1 MNENFLRV
9 LINSGYKRTDAK
21 LGKLKG
27 EVSHE
32 REVKFIEAQ
41 KEITKLYKKYRE
53 EYSLFILGNYEKQDN
68 LNSRNCFHLGA
79 LNRYQ
84 RCLNN
89 FEYMVKSLHNEDLE
103 LSDDLLMILNMF
115 P

>member
-32 REVKFIEAQ
+32 REMKFIEAQ

-53 EYSLFILGNYEKQDN
+53 
-68 LNSRNCFHLGA
+68 
-79 LNRYQ
+79 
-84 RCLNN
+84 
-89 FEYMVKSLHNEDLE
+89 
-103 LSDDLLMILNMF
+103 
-115 P
+115 